1 MENKKNTAFAR
12 AVRRA
17 KAKYRKFKAFVIFPE
32 GRASDGWAADTLEK
46 TLRSRSKNMTVYLF
60 DDRQKKWKPLPEKA
74 GRFRGFLVSSELLS
88 KLFLVSR
95 GDFIFCVKEGTF
107 FQLCE
112 SVFPGGLV
120 CWTDSG
126 IYQNYYSS

>member
-17 KAKYRKFKAFVIFPE
+17 KAKYRNVKAFVIFPE
-32 GRASDGWAADTLEK
+32 ERTSDGWAADTLEK

-60 DDRQKKWKPLPEKA
+60 DDRQKKWETLPEKA

-88 KLFLVSR
+88 KLYPCSR

-112 SVFPGGLV
+112 SVFTDGLER
-120 CWTDSG
+120 WADSG
-126 IYQNYYSS
+126 IYQNHYTS

>member
-1 MENKKNTAFAR
+1 MGNKKNTAFAR

-17 KAKYRKFKAFVIFPE
+17 KAKYRKFKAFVVFPE
-32 GRASDGWAADTLEK
+32 ERAYGEWAADTLEK
-46 TLRSRSKNMTVYLF
+46 TLRSRSRNMTVYLF
-60 DDRQKKWKPLPEKA
+60 DDCQKKWKTLPEKA
-74 GRFRGFLVSSELLS
+74 GRFRGFLVSAELLS
-88 KLFLVSR
+88 KLFLCSR

-112 SVFPGGLV
+112 SVFTDGLE

-126 IYQNYYSS
+126 IYQNHYSS